1 MKDVILYHG
10 SRGGIEGNIKPE
22 SREKC
27 DFGKGFYLGENS
39 MQVKG
44 LIYGYSDPV
53 FYEVRLKLSEIPK
66 ERILRLEGK
75 EWIYAVLANRRKC
88 EDFNKLELAD
98 KFRRKLSKY
107 DVIIGPIADD
117 RMNIAIKRFSDY
129 TLTDKGLEYCLK
141 KAEYGVQYVLKTEFA
156 CSKAEIISYH
166 DLSEKEMDDAEVYGK
181 NMRNKC
187 KNIIDEASILYR
199 NNGEYLDQLIKRE
212 FYKQKERD
220 ENER

>member
-1 MKDVILYHG
+1 MKDIILYYG

-27 DFGKGFYLGENS
+27 DFGKGFYLGENP
-39 MQVKG
+39 MQVRG
-44 LIYGYSDPV
+44 LICGDSAPV
-53 FYEVRLKLSEIPK
+53 FYEIRLKLSEIPE

-75 EWIYAVLANRRKC
+75 DWIYVVLANRKKC
-88 EDFNKLELAD
+88 EDFNKLEMA
-98 KFRRKLSKY
+98 KKWQKKLSKY
-107 DVIIGPIADD
+107 DVIVGPIADD

-141 KAEYGVQYVLKTEFA
+141 KADYGMQYVLKTELA

-166 DLSEKEMDDAEVYGK
+166 DLSEKELDDADMYGRD
-181 NMRNKC
+181 MRNKC
-187 KNIIDEASILYR
+187 KNIINEASILYR
-199 NNGEYLDQLIKRE
+199 NNGEYLDQLVKRE
-212 FYKQKERD
+212 LLKQRERN